1 MKKIIETLKKKWI
14 RDTSKTILLVAL
26 LVVVYVGINVVVKKL
41 DLPDIDVTQNK
52 LFTLTE
58 ASKQKIKEL
67 EKEVKVY
74 VIGAMQDS
82 ALVDLV
88 KQYQKENE
96 KISYELVEDIT
107 NRADLSTKYEVS
119 TDTVLIIEVGNN
131 GKVLSNYDLYTYDYT
146 TYQQIDVSEQKL
158 TNAIVDLT
166 LENKPVIYFLTG
178 HGEYAIAN
186 EVAGL
191 VDGLENDVNTVKELD
206 LLVDNTVPEDA
217 SALVIGTPTK
227 DFESLEAD
235 ILIQYI
241 KAGGKILWLNDSD
254 FSGKTYPNIQR
265 VLEEFGVRFDNGIIL
280 EQDSSKMVL
289 QTANFIVPEVGY
301 TEATYN
307 IATDGGVMLINAGK
321 ITMEEEDKLAE
332 LGVEVENILTT
343 SAKSL
348 FRTEVT
354 NSSETKISSDIEGSF
369 VLGAK
374 LTKTLAD
381 EKSSVL
387 YVIANNVFVSDAP
400 IRVGNSNTAAVNF
413 YNNQDFV
420 LNLLADLSNRED
432 SITIRK
438 DTGIVTYTA
447 TKQQDTIIKII
458 IFSVPVLI
466 IVAGIIV
473 WQMRR
478 RKA

>member
-420 LNLLADLSNRED
+420 LNLLADLSNRGD

>member
-74 VIGAMQDS
+74 VIGEMQDS

-420 LNLLADLSNRED
+420 LNLLADLSNRGD

>member
-119 TDTVLIIEVGNN
+119 TDTVLIIEVGDN

-178 HGEYAIAN
+178 HEEYAIAN

-191 VDGLENDVNTVKELD
+191 VDGLKNDVNTVKELD
-206 LLVDNTVPEDA
+206 LLVDNTVPDDA
-217 SALVIGTPTK
+217 SALVIGTPIK